1 MTKLLTESGFKN
13 LLFRGDAWTPYMYIN
28 DLGLCSAGALPP
40 AAGPT
45 DLL

>member
-13 LLFRGDAWTPYMYIN
+13 LLFRGDVWTPYID